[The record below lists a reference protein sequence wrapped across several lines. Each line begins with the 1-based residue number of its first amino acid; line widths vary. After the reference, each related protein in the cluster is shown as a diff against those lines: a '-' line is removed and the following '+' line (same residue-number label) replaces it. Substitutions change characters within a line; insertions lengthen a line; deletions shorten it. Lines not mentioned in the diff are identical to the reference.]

1 MNWQQGVMLS
11 LFAGGFLI
19 GNGGVVG
26 MADER
31 KPYDLQINYY
41 IEALDEGLQGSKRLY
56 QTEKVRVTPGEALN
70 GRPELAAFLSNTRS
84 NMKAPDPSTLN
95 GSLNWT
101 YSGTRKFATVKL
113 KYVSTES
120 KLVVSDRM
128 IKGNVTVGGKL
139 NISAPDRYQLV
150 NADDTNRIVKSINE
164 EWQVM
169 VTPKTTMVGST
180 EPGESGTS
188 QPQPHP
194 TKPGEPGPE
203 KPSEPGSNPGEPEP
217 GATNSG
223 GTNSGETK
231 PGETK
236 PGDANPGGT
245 KPGDTKPENPNP
257 GDPNATPHPGGN
269 PAPVQPTTPTPS
281 PSPKPTLP
289 LTPPSSVVTDGRK
302 PVGKV
307 PTVTVPRPHVT
318 AEPAQPN
325 TDTNLDHV
333 SELAEHPVTAIT
345 DDSLATMPATPTK
358 PSQAAKKPHS
368 ARLLA
373 DGRQRQT
380 SGTHHRKLPQT
391 NEQTSKGS
399 LLGLVALA
407 GIGLSRF
414 WRFRD

>member
-1 MNWQQGVMLS
+1 MKMNWQQGVMLG
-11 LFAGGFLI
+11 LFASGFLI
-19 GNGGVVG
+19 GTGGVVG

-41 IEALDEGLQGSKRLY
+41 IAALDEGLQESRRFYK
-56 QTEKVRVTPGEALN
+56 TEKVRVTPGEALN
-70 GRPELAAFLSNTRS
+70 GRPELAVFLSNTRS
-84 NMKAPDPSTLN
+84 NVKAPDPSTLN
-95 GSLNWT
+95 GPMNWT
-101 YSGTRKFATVKL
+101 YSGTRKFANVKL
-113 KYVSTES
+113 KYVNTKS

-139 NISAPDRYQLV
+139 NISAPTGYQLV
-150 NADDTNRIVKSINE
+150 NADDTNRIVKSISE
-164 EWQVM
+164 EWHVM
-169 VTPKTTMVGST
+169 VTPKTTTTGST
-180 EPGESGTS
+180 ESGESGTS
-188 QPQPHP
+188 QPETHP
-194 TKPGEPGPE
+194 TKPGEPEPE
-203 KPSEPGSNPGEPEP
+203 KPSEPGSN
-217 GATNSG
+217 SG
-223 GTNSGETK
+223 NMK

-236 PGDANPGGT
+236 PGEMNPGET
-245 KPGDTKPENPNP
+245 STEDTKP

-269 PAPVQPTTPTPS
+269 PAPVQPTTPNPI
-281 PSPKPTLP
+281 PIPQPTLP

-318 AEPAQPN
+318 AESAQPN

-333 SELAEHPVTAIT
+333 SELTEHPITAIT

-358 PSQAAKKPHS
+358 PSQGAKKPHS
-368 ARLLA
+368 EKLPVG
-373 DGRQRQT
+373 GRQWHVSSTRR
-380 SGTHHRKLPQT
+380 RKLPQT